1 MIDLHFH
8 CLPGIDDGPKT
19 FDEAVALCRAAAE
32 EGVETVV
39 ATPHVLRD
47 AWINEEPAARD
58 GLVLRL
64 NTLLGGRPAV
74 LAGCEYYFSS
84 EMLELVERGNA
95 GPLTGLNRGHYLLV
109 EFPPSVSTRTTE
121 AIFHELSILG
131 VTPVVA
137 HPERHPVFRR
147 EPEALERLLRLG
159 AVAQL
164 TAGSLLGDFGER
176 AKASS
181 EELLRLGLVS
191 LVASDSHSLELRPPR
206 LAAARAHVRRVWGE
220 ECEFGLF
227 ESNPRAVLA
236 SKPIPWVRSPE
247 RTAGRAGRVV
257 R

>member
-19 FDEAVALCRAAAE
+19 FDEAVALCRAAAG
-32 EGVETVV
+32 EGIETVV

-47 AWINEEPAARD
+47 AWSNEEPAVRD
-58 GLVLRL
+58 GLILRL

-84 EMLELVERGNA
+84 EMLELVERGSA
-95 GPLTGLNRGHYLLV
+95 GPLTGLNRGQYLLV
-109 EFPPSVSTRTTE
+109 ELPPSAPTRTTE
-121 AIFHELSILG
+121 AVFHELSILG

-147 EPEALERLLRLG
+147 EPRALERLLSLG

-181 EELLRLGLVS
+181 NELLRRGLVS

-206 LAAARAHVRRVWGE
+206 LAAAREHVRRLWGE
-220 ECEFGLF
+220 EAEQGLF
-227 ESNPRAVLA
+227 EANPEAVLA
-236 SKPIPWVRSPE
+236 SRPMPWTPAAE
-247 RTAGRAGRVV
+247 RPAGRVM